1 MKREIIMGRNSRT
14 RDRANEADK
23 TMEKEQVTLPEGKED
38 RSPSPTGAST
48 ASTVTRGDSSSKQ
61 EPQNHQSNPMMV
73 DKGPN
78 LQAAQKEIEE
88 LRPGNGKSKTSDL
101 ESRAAKM
108 IKKEQMTFPEGTPE
122 TTSTSASISTAS
134 ALKEPATSSNKEDPL
149 LNCVQAKKS
158 PHFQV
163 GKKINLNKLSYK
175 TYKESNEWQQ
185 DPEKNRMLV
194 GKSPDHHGDKKK
206 IRGKR
211 PWGGKSE
218 KSGTESTAAKMV
230 KTKNMAF
237 PEGTPEAK
245 PTSASGS
252 SSSTLTQA
260 GTSSQE
266 KREEAPKKRVMG
278 RKTADPQ
285 AVEKLNKLGT
295 NLGNKKEREGKTKDD
310 ESVTTE
316 SIRLL
321 KDIASSQPNK
331 GSTSSDST
339 PSSGACSS
347 KKEQD
352 KVTKKSSVAR
362 KTPDLQAMKTKLCE
376 LMTNVKKRKEKEKE
390 EDKAPK
396 KRVMAHKAPDLQAGK
411 GKLGEL
417 MSNDGNKKEKEGA
430 RKDKSAGTEP
440 TNLLKNFS
448 SFQPKQGSHTI
459 ALTPS
464 LEELSREEIYSDEK
478 VLVIKDN
485 YAPIPNHW
493 LVLAKESIS
502 GVEALTKEHVELL
515 KHMQA
520 VGRKLIEDC
529 AASDHFKFRT
539 GFHTLRNI
547 RHVPLHVIS
556 QDFISTRLKDK
567 NFFNIKNFLDSEE
580 VIKMLE
586 RDEKV
591 ITSG

>member
-134 ALKEPATSSNKEDPL
+134 ALKEPATSSNK
-149 LNCVQAKKS
+149 
-158 PHFQV
+158 
-163 GKKINLNKLSYK
+163 
-175 TYKESNEWQQ
+175 EWQQ